1 MLTHKLNCHPKLLQK
16 GTLSAMAKLICLISV
31 LLILPG
37 CASERGP
44 EFLVIPASQYQAAF
58 DAADEAIRVE
68 RMPPTLRDRRGGI
81 IESEPR
87 IAGSILEPWRNDN
100 ASFEQALENTISFQR
115 RRVRVEFVPADF
127 DASAADQDQALPGP
141 DVVGIGE
148 PMRDLTRYD
157 GDLELRVWVYLERSY
172 TFGVRRS
179 AWTQSLRSQMQIIST
194 ETGEAL
200 QAELPLPPIRSWS
213 DRGSIEPE
221 RGTPITPSV
230 WSPISRDPAFERR
243 LLEKIRK
250 RLETVG

>member
-1 MLTHKLNCHPKLLQK
+1 
-16 GTLSAMAKLICLISV
+16 MAKLSWLFFV
-31 LLILPG
+31 LLILSG

-44 EFLVIPASQYQAAF
+44 EFLIIPASQYQAAF
-58 DAADEAIRVE
+58 DAADEVIRVE

-100 ASFEQALENTISFQR
+100 ASFEQTMENTISFQR
-115 RRVRVEFVPADF
+115 RRVRVEFTPADF
-127 DASAADQDQALPGP
+127 NASPPADQNQALPGP

-200 QAELPLPPIRSWS
+200 QAESTLAPPNWSERRSI
-213 DRGSIEPE
+213 DPD

-250 RLETVG
+250 RLDETG

>member
-1 MLTHKLNCHPKLLQK
+1 
-16 GTLSAMAKLICLISV
+16 MAKLSWLFFV
-31 LLILPG
+31 LLILSG

-44 EFLVIPASQYQAAF
+44 EFLIIPASQYQAAF
-58 DAADEAIRVE
+58 DAADEVIRVE

-100 ASFEQALENTISFQR
+100 ASFEQTMENTISFQR
-115 RRVRVEFVPADF
+115 RRVRVEFTPADF
-127 DASAADQDQALPGP
+127 NASSPVDQDQALPGP

-148 PMRDLTRYD
+148 PMRDLTRYE
-157 GDLELRVWVYLERSY
+157 GELELRVWVYLERSY

-179 AWTQSLRSQMQIIST
+179 TWTQSLRSQMQIIST

-200 QAELPLPPIRSWS
+200 QAESTYLPPNWSERRSIDP
-213 DRGSIEPE
+213 DRGTS
-221 RGTPITPSV
+221 ITPSV

-250 RLETVG
+250 RLEEVG

>member
-1 MLTHKLNCHPKLLQK
+1 MV
-16 GTLSAMAKLICLISV
+16 KLIWLFSV
-31 LLILPG
+31 LLIPSG

-100 ASFEQALENTISFQR
+100 ASFEQAMENTISFQR
-115 RRVRVEFVPADF
+115 RRVRVEFTPADF
-127 DASAADQDQALPGP
+127 NASLAGDQDQALPGP
-141 DVVGIGE
+141 DVVGMGE

-179 AWTQSLRSQMQIIST
+179 SWTQSLRSQMQIIST

-200 QAELPLPPIRSWS
+200 QAESTLAPPNWSERRSI
-213 DRGSIEPE
+213 DPD
-221 RGTPITPSV
+221 RGTPIMPSV

-250 RLETVG
+250 RLEEIG